1 MTASELAAFQTRM
14 HWRRNRL
21 ATELDITQDRL
32 RRFLDGVQ
40 PIPRHMA
47 LACAALAIG
56 LQPLGESMPKE
67 EP

>member
-1 MTASELAAFQTRM
+1 M